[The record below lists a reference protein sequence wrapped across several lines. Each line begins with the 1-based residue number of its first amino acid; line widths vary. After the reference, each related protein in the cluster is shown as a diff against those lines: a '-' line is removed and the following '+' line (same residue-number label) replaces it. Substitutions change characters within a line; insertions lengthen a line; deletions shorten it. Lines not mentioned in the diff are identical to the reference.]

1 MHTSTCH
8 VTPIVM
14 SKVSNP
20 DYIIYVLKLFGFNKG
35 PQAKEFTTWFLHF
48 AEHILDQDTAIII
61 KYMAHS

>member
-1 MHTSTCH
+1 
-8 VTPIVM
+8 M